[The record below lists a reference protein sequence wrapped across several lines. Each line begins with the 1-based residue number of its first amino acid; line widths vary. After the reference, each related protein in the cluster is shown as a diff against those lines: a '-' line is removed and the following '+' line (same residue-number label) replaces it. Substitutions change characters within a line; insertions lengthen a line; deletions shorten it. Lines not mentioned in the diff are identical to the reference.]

1 MGLKSETVF
10 AVCVLGISLTC
21 VEFMFDGMMPDAK
34 KPLTSA
40 TIVAP
45 TDVQLDWKKQAENLS
60 GPKALSGCMA
70 KRACLISSADG
81 MEVSDVFVAADIHGV
96 RALRTV
102 AAPSCPAEVK
112 MDLK

>member
-102 AAPSCPAEVK
+102 AEPSCPAEVK